1 MDIIFYIFPK
11 WNFIWKD
18 YVAYIESWNLLN
30 FQLKYI
36 QIFYTR
42 FFFSWTTC
50 NLFSSTQMIHEL
62 EGSNLMLLCFFV
74 YFPSSPKQC
83 ESLNHQTGC
92 LDVALLWS
100 NKKYCYMFVCFLHFE
115 THNIFNTYAL
125 LYMND
130 PSWKTST
137 STWVEKML
145 TAFYIKILRY
155 LECFNA
161 RNVVICCNM
170 MYAK

>member
-1 MDIIFYIFPK
+1 MIFETILSKSYNIFNTIHYSKSDNRFNFPYFEFGYIPCIRLWEYFK
-11 WNFIWKD
+11 LDLI
-18 YVAYIESWNLLN
+18 
-30 FQLKYI
+30 
-36 QIFYTR
+36 
-42 FFFSWTTC
+42 FSWTTC

-100 NKKYCYMFVCFLHFE
+100 NKKCFYMFVCFLHFE

-145 TAFYIKILRY
+145 TALYIKILSY
-155 LECFNA
+155 LEYFNET
-161 RNVVICCNM
+161 
-170 MYAK
+170 

>member
-1 MDIIFYIFPK
+1 MHQLMRIF
-11 WNFIWKD
+11 
-18 YVAYIESWNLLN
+18 
-30 FQLKYI
+30 Q
-36 QIFYTR
+36 TR
-42 FFFSWTTC
+42 FNFSWTTC

-100 NKKYCYMFVCFLHFE
+100 NKKCFYMFVCFLHFE

-145 TAFYIKILRY
+145 TAFYIKISSY
-155 LECFNA
+155 LECFN
-161 RNVVICCNM
+161 VT
-170 MYAK
+170 

>member
-1 MDIIFYIFPK
+1 MYGHKFLIYFQNEISFELRSLYRILKLFK
-11 WNFIWKD
+11 FLT
-18 YVAYIESWNLLN
+18 YAYPNILYKIL
-30 FQLKYI
+30 
-36 QIFYTR
+36 
-42 FFFSWTTC
+42 FSWTTC

-100 NKKYCYMFVCFLHFE
+100 NKKCFYMFVCFLHFE

-145 TAFYIKILRY
+145 TAFYIKIFSY
-155 LECFNA
+155 LEFFNA
-161 RNVVICCNM
+161 HDIFNLWRNDIL
-170 MYAK
+170 